1 MSKFARIFVAL
12 FSLLTIILFQ
22 CCYAEDIKRAEDRC
36 NNLQIQIQEKI
47 QDLEEI
53 KELCITKEELEELLE
68 EYREDL
74 NSNR

>member
-1 MSKFARIFVAL
+1 MSKFVILCAL
-12 FSLLTIILFQ
+12 ISTTILFQ